1 MILTLHF
8 VDYLKRCECGNLS
21 DALGIT
27 YNLICLNLHK
37 PVYNVACKL
46 LRSLNKCLPFLILIH
61 VHLLNLNMITIVNPS
76 VKNPGPKQ
84 ISVLYSN
91 IQGLINTRDLA
102 SDQPP
107 LNMTKIH
114 EIGGYLISH
123 KPDIVIL
130 NETWLKK
137 VIRSNS
143 VLPKIYKSNRLKRSS
158 GTHPYDPKNPKKFRK
173 NGGGVAIAYRRNINL
188 EAVKFIKCN
197 VQAEILTLNFKLD
210 TGKTFSISTFYR
222 VNNLGVKN

>member
-1 MILTLHF
+1 MSRQVVYCVGIIIYLYLLLSLLLLTLELKFNLNEVGSVKIGSPFDQVTKIAGLINTKLFMILTLHF

-130 NETWLKK
+130 
-137 VIRSNS
+137 
-143 VLPKIYKSNRLKRSS
+143 
-158 GTHPYDPKNPKKFRK
+158 
-173 NGGGVAIAYRRNINL
+173 GGV
-188 EAVKFIKCN
+188 
-197 VQAEILTLNFKLD
+197 
-210 TGKTFSISTFYR
+210 
-222 VNNLGVKN
+222 